1 MAHSSPHPIS
11 ILRIGPPGPSATLLK
26 TALLAHFPSSGDVL
40 LISNKYFCAQLRLLE
55 DFDTPCGDHVKE
67 DGVILVFDGLSSNPD
82 RPTAKSFQSLT
93 GHHDVLST
101 KNIGDLL
108 QLCVGVSLTE
118 LSVQE
123 WRGKKHE
130 EEYSNRILWCLDR
143 EYEYVEANLS
153 QEGQQQGHDDRDKEG
168 FARIVE
174 AMQGTVWSSA
184 VMDKKKHDAMK
195 MEFAQVVRDL
205 ATANSSSDNVTVEE
219 QQLKPDG
226 IPFEGYM
233 DEDKGIDDEEKERRK
248 QEKLQADK
256 MDSFESLMRQASD
269 LRDASKGGTLPD
281 DMRRERA
288 ADLAVALMNQL
299 GLDDDNEDD
308 SSVEE
313 GVKQELNW
321 WALFLEMSKNI
332 TMKYNHE
339 LLNFVFYLFLKI
351 KNL

>member
-1 MAHSSPHPIS
+1 MTSSSSSSEAEAAAAAAVHPIS
-11 ILRIGPPGPSATLLK
+11 VLRIGPSGPSATLLK
-26 TALLAHFPSSGDVL
+26 TALLSHFPSLGDVI
-40 LISNKYFCAQLRLLE
+40 LISNKYFCAQLRILD
-55 DFDTPCGDHVKE
+55 DFDTPCEDHDVKE
-67 DGVILVFDGLSSNPD
+67 DGILLVFDGLSSNPD
-82 RPTAKSFQSLT
+82 RPLLTTTTTGISSFVSLT

-108 QLCVGVSLTE
+108 QLCIGVSLTE

-153 QEGQQQGHDDRDKEG
+153 QEGQKQGHEDRDKEG
-168 FARIVE
+168 FSRIVE
-174 AMQGTVWSSA
+174 AIQGTVWSSA
-184 VMDKKKHDAMK
+184 VMDKTKHDAMK
-195 MEFAQVVRDL
+195 MEYEQHIGRDMI
-205 ATANSSSDNVTVEE
+205 TTTTVTNSRTHDDDDVIVEE
-219 QQLKPDG
+219 LQLKPNS
-226 IPFEGYM
+226 IPLEEYM
-233 DEDKGIDDEEKERRK
+233 DEDKGIDDDEKERRK

-269 LRDASKGGTLPD
+269 LRDASRGGTLPD

-299 GLDDDNEDD
+299 GLDDDNDDD

-313 GVKQELNW
+313 AEQE
-321 WALFLEMSKNI
+321 SKS
-332 TMKYNHE
+332 
-339 LLNFVFYLFLKI
+339 
-351 KNL
+351 